1 MKKFP
6 FNRNIVFF
14 LFIIIAVVVWAVVV
28 WGESLVRAD
37 EATAFQSIEQNNDK
51 VHIISDKLISDSKA
65 GIAEF
70 SGNVKVTQGATL
82 ITSDSLKIF
91 YDKNKD
97 DKQPDTD
104 KESIKKLIV
113 TGNVKIIMDNRIA
126 TTRQA
131 EYIIKDKVL
140 ILTGDGSKV
149 TSGNDSV
156 SGSRIILYRTE
167 GRVIVEGGS
176 KSRVE
181 AVFTPGSK
189 GIK

>member
-1 MKKFP
+1 
-6 FNRNIVFF
+6 
-14 LFIIIAVVVWAVVV
+14 
-28 WGESLVRAD
+28 
-37 EATAFQSIEQNNDK
+37 
-51 VHIISDKLISDSKA
+51 
-65 GIAEF
+65 
-70 SGNVKVTQGATL
+70 QGATL

-140 ILTGDGSKV
+140 ILTGAGSKV

-167 GRVIVEGGS
+167 GRVIVKGDS

>member
-6 FNRNIVFF
+6 FNRNIVF
-14 LFIIIAVVVWAVVV
+14 LFIIIAVVVW
-28 WGESLVRAD
+28 GKLLVRAD
-37 EATAFQSIEQNNDK
+37 ETITVQSIEQNNDK
-51 VHIISDKLISDSKA
+51 VHIISDKLISDNKA
-65 GIAEF
+65 GFAEF
-70 SGNVKVTQGATL
+70 SGNVKITQGATL

-140 ILTGDGSKV
+140 ILTGAGSKV

-167 GRVIVEGGS
+167 GRVIVEGDS
-176 KSRVE
+176 KRRVE

>member
-6 FNRNIVFF
+6 FNRNIVF
-14 LFIIIAVVVWAVVV
+14 LFIIIAVVV

-37 EATAFQSIEQNNDK
+37 EATAFQSIEQNNNK

-113 TGNVKIIMDNRIA
+113 TGN
-126 TTRQA
+126 
-131 EYIIKDKVL
+131 
-140 ILTGDGSKV
+140 
-149 TSGNDSV
+149 
-156 SGSRIILYRTE
+156 
-167 GRVIVEGGS
+167 
-176 KSRVE
+176 
-181 AVFTPGSK
+181 
-189 GIK
+189 